1 MNELLVSFYDYRLP
15 HNVLEERKRNV
26 RKLLEN
32 VIARL
37 SKFAS
42 RLLPCILL
50 QCDKDEDT
58 HQGGTPIVTVKQQIT
73 QEEIQSVLTRGVEL
87 VEKETDLRR
96 LLLEGNKGQPLRIK
110 LGVDPTHYDLTIG
123 HAVVFRKLRQF
134 QQMGHKA
141 VVVIGDWTARLG
153 DPSDRLEARKPLT
166 AEQVN
171 ENAKTYFDQFFRIVD
186 RDLTEVRYQSEWFDT
201 FNLGDAI
208 RLLSHKTVA
217 QMLARDDFSNRYK
230 SGTEIH
236 LSEFMYPLL
245 QGYDSVMLKSDV
257 EIGGTDQTFNLF
269 VGRELQ
275 PIFGQASQ
283 QILTMKLIVGLD
295 GYKKMGKSLSNYI
308 AMTAPA
314 HDMFGKLMSLPDH
327 AMMSYFETLTD
338 VPQAELAEFSRQMAD
353 GSLNPRNIKLRM
365 AREIVTVFHNAV
377 AAKEAEEAFVRQF
390 SERKLPTDIPDYHLS
405 EPTNIISLMA
415 SARLASSKSEARR
428 LVQQGGVSFFPEGET
443 SIAENIV
450 DAEQI
455 VPLRDGAILK
465 VGKRH
470 YIRIRV

>member
-1 MNELLVSFYDYRLP
+1 M
-15 HNVLEERKRNV
+15 
-26 RKLLEN
+26 
-32 VIARL
+32 
-37 SKFAS
+37 
-42 RLLPCILL
+42 
-50 QCDKDEDT
+50 
-58 HQGGTPIVTVKQQIT
+58 TVKLAIT
-73 QEEIQSVLTRGVEL
+73 QEEIQSVLTRGVEQ
-87 VEKETDLRR
+87 VEKEADLRR

-153 DPSDRLEARKPLT
+153 DPSDRVEARKSLT
-166 AEQVN
+166 AEQVK
-171 ENAKTYFDQFFRIVD
+171 ENAKTYFEQFFRIVD
-186 RDLTEVRYQSEWFDT
+186 RDLTEVHYQSEWFDT

-230 SGTEIH
+230 SGIEIY

-314 HDMFGKLMSLPDH
+314 QDMFGKLMSLPDH
-327 AMMSYFETLTD
+327 AMLSYFETLTD
-338 VPQAELAEFSRQMAD
+338 VSQKELAEFSRQMAE
-353 GSLNPRNIKLRM
+353 GSLNPRNVKLRM
-365 AREIVTVFHNAV
+365 ARELVTVFHT
-377 AAKEAEEAFVRQF
+377 AAAAQEAEEAFVHQF

-405 EPTNIISLMA
+405 EPTNIISLMVN
-415 SARLASSKSEARR
+415 ARLASSKSEARR
-428 LVQQGGVSFFPEGET
+428 LVQQGGVSIFSEGEA
-443 SIAENIV
+443 SSAENIA
-450 DAEQI
+450 DAEQV

-470 YIRIRV
+470 YIRLRV